1 LAGAAVGRALRL
13 DNPYRLATPLGRS
26 AQSVS
31 LTAPYAD
38 FTVGWTRGGVS
49 RVQHGVAL
57 VGSVAL
63 AGVRQS
69 ALAPSYLAVLRPD
82 ARWHLRS
89 RFGPSAVLA
98 PDPTVGLEG
107 AFGGAGYVRAGVA
120 LSIELSGSVF
130 YGAATREH
138 ERTSIPVIGLSVG
151 GLVDH
156 EVWP

>member
-1 LAGAAVGRALRL
+1 M
-13 DNPYRLATPLGRS
+13 ATPLGRT
-26 AQSVS
+26 AESVS

-38 FTVGWTRGGVS
+38 FAIGWSRGGVS

-89 RFGPSAVLA
+89 RLGPSAVLA
-98 PDPTVGLEG
+98 PDPTAGLEAAIG
-107 AFGGAGYVRAGVA
+107 VAGYLRAGMA
-120 LSIELSGSVF
+120 LTVEFSGSVF

-138 ERTSIPVIGLSVG
+138 ERTTIPLVGLSVG
-151 GLVDH
+151 GLVDY
-156 EVWP
+156 EVWR